1 MTQGPANLTPPNP
14 VPAHLKPADMI
25 CFALYSAA
33 HAMQQAYK
41 PLLDDLGV
49 TYPQYLVLSV
59 LWAQDDQT
67 VGAIGRQVQ
76 LDSNTLTPL
85 LKRLQGQGIITRV
98 RDDQD
103 ERQVRIRLTDKGHA
117 LSYAARAIPGCIL
130 DRSGLTLDQAVAL
143 RDRVAAL
150 RDHLRGQDGG
160 PKVGLP

>member
-1 MTQGPANLTPPNP
+1 MTKSPRSLTPP
-14 VPAHLKPADMI
+14 DMI

-41 PLLDDLGV
+41 PLLDGLGI

-85 LKRLQGQGIITRV
+85 LKRLQAQGIITRV

-103 ERQVRIRLTDKGHA
+103 ERQVRIRLTESGYA
-117 LSYAARAIPGCIL
+117 LRYAASNIPGCIL
-130 DRSGLTLDQAVAL
+130 DRSGLTPDQAVAL
-143 RDRVAAL
+143 RDAVTAL
-150 RDHLRGQDGG
+150 RDHLRGEGA
-160 PKVGLP
+160 

>member
-1 MTQGPANLTPPNP
+1 MDEPPATLTPP
-14 VPAHLKPADMI
+14 DMI

-41 PLLDDLGV
+41 PLLDALGI

-85 LKRLQGQGIITRV
+85 LKRLQAQRIVTRA
-98 RDDQD
+98 RDAED
-103 ERQVRIRLTDKGHA
+103 ERQVRIRLTDKGYA
-117 LSYAARAIPGCIL
+117 MRYAARGIPGCIL
-130 DRSGLTLDQAVAL
+130 DRSGLTQDDAIAL
-143 RDRVAAL
+143 RDRVTAL
-150 RDHLRGQDGG
+150 RDHLRGKT
-160 PKVGLP
+160 P

>member
-1 MTQGPANLTPPNP
+1 MTLTPP
-14 VPAHLKPADMI
+14 DMI

-41 PLLDDLGV
+41 PLLDGLGI

-85 LKRLQGQGIITRV
+85 LKRLQTQGIVSRA
-98 RDDQD
+98 RDAQD
-103 ERQVRIRLTDKGHA
+103 ERQVRIRLTEKGYA
-117 LSYAARAIPGCIL
+117 LRYAAREIPGCIL
-130 DRSGLTLDQAVAL
+130 DKSGLTLADATAL
-143 RDRVAAL
+143 REKVTAL
-150 RDHLRGQDGG
+150 RDHLRDAGT
-160 PKVGLP
+160 